1 MMKKETTYILSTAK
15 YCYVKWAAVILM
27 LADHTAYFLRG
38 SIDNNTYLGLRII
51 GRLAFPLF
59 AFLLVESFHF
69 TKNRLKHFVK
79 IAGLALVSEIPYNLF
94 ITGRLNDFRYQNVC
108 FTLALGFLMMCI
120 NNSDTDRFLKKHIKS
135 MKFRKFITACVRT
148 DITALFC
155 FAAYLLRTDYSAE
168 GILLI
173 AIFDTAKRS
182 DYKKLWQSAAILLF
196 ICLQDN
202 IIYLICLADLVL
214 IFNIYSKSETALP
227 FSRFIT
233 GKVSKKICA
242 VFYPVHLALFAL
254 LMI

>member
-1 MMKKETTYILSTAK
+1 MSTAK
-15 YCYVKWAAVILM
+15 YYYVKWTATILM
-27 LADHTAYFLRG
+27 LVDHTAYFLKD
-38 SIDNNTYLGLRII
+38 SVDDNTYLGLRII

-59 AFLLVESFHF
+59 AFLLVESFYF

-79 IAGLALVSEIPYNLF
+79 IAGLALISEIPYNLF

-108 FTLALGFLMMCI
+108 FTLASGFLMMCI
-120 NNSDTDRFLKKHIKS
+120 NNSNINGFLKKHIKS
-135 MKFRKFITACVRT
+135 VKLRKFITACVRT

-155 FAAYLLRTDYSAE
+155 FTAYLFNTDYSAE

-173 AIFDTAKRS
+173 ALFDTAKRS
-182 DYKKLWQSAAILLF
+182 GNKKLWQSAAILLF

-202 IIYLICLADLVL
+202 IIYLICLADLGL

-233 GKVSKKICA
+233 GKVSKTICA
-242 VFYPVHLALFAL
+242 VFYPVHIALFAL

>member
-1 MMKKETTYILSTAK
+1 MSTAK
-15 YCYVKWAAVILM
+15 YYYVKWTATILM

-69 TKNRLKHFVK
+69 TKNRLRHFAK
-79 IAGLALVSEIPYNLF
+79 IAILALISEIPYNLF

-108 FTLALGFLMMCI
+108 FTLASGFLMMCI
-120 NNSDTDRFLKKHIKS
+120 NNSNINGFLKKHIKS
-135 MKFRKFITACVRT
+135 VKLRKFITACVRT

-155 FAAYLLRTDYSAE
+155 FTAYLFHTDYSVE

-173 AIFDTAKRS
+173 SLFDTAKRS
-182 DYKKLWQSAAILLF
+182 GHKRLYQSAAMLLF

-202 IIYLICLADLVL
+202 ILYLICLADLVL
-214 IFNIYSKSETALP
+214 IFKMYSGKSETVSS
-227 FSRFIT
+227 FSRFVT
-233 GKVSKKICA
+233 GKVLKTICA
-242 VFYPVHLALFAL
+242 VFYPVHLAVFSL

>member
-1 MMKKETTYILSTAK
+1 MSTTK
-15 YCYVKWAAVILM
+15 YYYLKWTAVILM
-27 LADHTAYFLRG
+27 FADHTAYFLKG
-38 SIDNNTYLGLRII
+38 SVDDSTYLALRII
-51 GRLAFPLF
+51 GRLSFPLF

-69 TKNRLKHFVK
+69 TKNKLKHLIK
-79 IAGLALVSEIPYNLF
+79 IAALASVSEIPYNLF
-94 ITGRLNDFRYQNVC
+94 ITGKLNDFRYQNVC

-155 FAAYLLRTDYSAE
+155 LAAYLLRTDYSAE

-173 AIFDTAKRS
+173 ALFDTAKRS
-182 DYKKLWQSAAILLF
+182 GHKKLWQSAAILIF

-233 GKVSKKICA
+233 GKVSKTICA
-242 VFYPVHLALFAL
+242 VFYPAHLALFAL